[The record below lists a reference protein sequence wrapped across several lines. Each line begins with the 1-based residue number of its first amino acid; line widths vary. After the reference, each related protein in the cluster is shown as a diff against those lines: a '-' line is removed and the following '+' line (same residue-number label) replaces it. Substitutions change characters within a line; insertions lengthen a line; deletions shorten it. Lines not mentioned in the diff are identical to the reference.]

1 MEDRLQWPILN
12 CVEFRGGG
20 GRGGGY
26 MGKRVA
32 SRNQYYLTPIFCF
45 QYADLE
51 LAASA

>member
-1 MEDRLQWPILN
+1 
-12 CVEFRGGG
+12 
-20 GRGGGY
+20 